1 MSKFKDFICK
11 SKISEPRT
19 ITYGK
24 WSIIS
29 TGFGKDRYI
38 YVARDGKTKIDIR
51 VDTNVACGVCE
62 IRAFNKIMPEVYHW
76 LIGTCHIYCGNTWI
90 YDSWEDVDALMWKI
104 VDYIRHA
111 R

>member
-1 MSKFKDFICK
+1 MSEFKEFICE

-29 TGFGKDRYI
+29 TGFGNERYI
-38 YVARDGKTKIDIR
+38 YVARNGKTKIGMR
-51 VDTNVACGVCE
+51 VDTNVVYWVCE
-62 IRAFNKIMPEVYHW
+62 IRIFNKIMPECYHW
-76 LIGTCHIYCGNTWI
+76 LVDTCYVSIENVFW
-90 YDSWEDVDALMWKI
+90 YDSWEDVDAFMWKI